1 MSGRP
6 ALIIMA
12 AGIGSRF
19 GGLKQVEPIGPGGE
33 LVIDYSIYDA
43 PARRIQ
49 PGGLPHPPGY
59 RGDLPREGGQP
70 HRRPRRDSL
79 RFPGLEG
86 DLPPGFEPP
95 AGRIKPWGTGHAVLC
110 CQGAVNTPFAVIN
123 ADDFYGPGA
132 FRALADHL
140 RHAHDQEDRV
150 HGRPILDACMA
161 GYVLGNTLSDHGSVA
176 RGVCRVTPE
185 GYLAEIHEHTRI
197 EKWENGAR
205 TSRDGVTWEPLPLE
219 STISMNMFGFTPG
232 IFPEL
237 AARFPL
243 FLEQNAANLVKAEFY
258 LPEVANALLQEGRVR
273 VRVLPVS
280 EQWYGVTYPEDR
292 PAVQAAIR
300 GLVEKGM
307 YPKELWR

>member
-1 MSGRP
+1 MPGGP

-12 AGIGSRF
+12 AGIGSRY
-19 GGLKQVEPIGPGGE
+19 GSLKQVEPIGPGGE
-33 LVIDYSIYDA
+33 IVIDYSIYDA
-43 PARRIQ
+43 LQAGFTRVVFLI
-49 PGGLPHPPGY
+49 
-59 RGDLPREGGQP
+59 
-70 HRRPRRDSL
+70 RRDIEEIFREKVGSHIDGRVETAYVFQDL
-79 RFPGLEG
+79 TAA
-86 DLPPGFEPP
+86 LPPGFDPP
-95 AGRIKPWGTGHAVLC
+95 ASRIKPWGTGHAVLC

-140 RHAHDQEDRV
+140 RRAHDQEDQA

-161 GYVLGNTLSDHGSVA
+161 GYVLENTLSDHGSVA
-176 RGVCRVTPE
+176 RGVCQVTPE

-197 EKWENGAR
+197 EKWEDGAR
-205 TSRDGVTWEPLPLE
+205 TSRDGVTWEPIPLE
-219 STISMNMFGFTPG
+219 STISMNMFGFTTG

-258 LPEVANALLQEGRVR
+258 LPEVANALLQEGRMR

-292 PAVQAAIR
+292 PAIQAAIR
-300 GLVEKGM
+300 GLVEKGK
-307 YPKELWR
+307 YPRELWR